1 MNPDNDLHMM
11 VGEIR
16 SDVKKLLNNAD
27 NTDKRVGSLEKKW
40 WTTIA
45 LVGLWATTA
54 VAHAI
59 GFGH

>member
-1 MNPDNDLHMM
+1 MDEQDLHMM

-16 SDVKKLLNNAD
+16 SDVKKLLVNSSD
-27 NTDKRVGSLEKKW
+27 TDKRVGALEKKW
-40 WTTIA
+40 WTTVA

-54 VAHAI
+54 VAHAF

>member
-1 MNPDNDLHMM
+1 MDEQDLHMM

-16 SDVKKLLNNAD
+16 SDVKKLLVNSGE
-27 NTDKRVGSLEKKW
+27 TDKRVGTLEKKW

-59 GFGH
+59 GLYH